1 MKTAEQNYR
10 LLQEI
15 EANRRFLL
23 TVYEQNPKLLENAEL
38 RIQQLFA
45 TTAHMEQEEK
55 RGMSAAKQRGIS
67 LIELIMFIVI
77 VSVALAGI
85 LLVMNVTTKGSA
97 DPLIHKQALAI
108 AESLL
113 EEVALMPFTI
123 CDPDDMNAASAVTA
137 ADCTGGA
144 GGANDEGKLPLGP
157 EAGETRYHATTP
169 FDNVSDYNGF
179 DSVTDGGIKDI
190 TGSTIAA
197 LSGYSATV
205 AVAQQSAGGIAAAE
219 SLLITVSV
227 TGPDGMPV
235 VVDGVRT
242 RYAPRTT
249 P

>member
-1 MKTAEQNYR
+1 MSTSNYSM
-10 LLQEI
+10 L
-15 EANRRFLL
+15 RR
-23 TVYEQNPKLLENAEL
+23 QA
-38 RIQQLFA
+38 
-45 TTAHMEQEEK
+45 
-55 RGMSAAKQRGIS
+55 GIS

-85 LLVMNVTTKGSA
+85 LLVMNVTTKSSA
-97 DPLIHKQALAI
+97 DPIIHKQALAI

-113 EEVALMPFTI
+113 EEVELMPFTV
-123 CDPDDMNAASAVTA
+123 CDPDDVNAASAVSS

-144 GGANDEGKLPLGP
+144 GGANDESKLPLTF
-157 EAGETRYHATTP
+157 ETGETRYHATTP

-179 DSVTDGGIKDI
+179 SSVADGGIKDI
-190 TGSTIAA
+190 TGSTIAV
-197 LSGYSATV
+197 LGGYSAAVT
-205 AVAQQSAGGIAAAE
+205 VAQQSIGGIAAAE

-235 VVDGVRT
+235 AVDGVRT